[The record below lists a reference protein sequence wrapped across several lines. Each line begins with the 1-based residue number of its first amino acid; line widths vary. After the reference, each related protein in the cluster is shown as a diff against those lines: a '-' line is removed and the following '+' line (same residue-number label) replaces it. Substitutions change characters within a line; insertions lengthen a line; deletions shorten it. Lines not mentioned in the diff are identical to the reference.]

1 LLLIYTNNVAID
13 IYIDIS
19 KNTSFTL
26 EGGASLKIYSREQ
39 DSSTSRGDKAS
50 YWYHKILDSRDLK
63 EEILRVAIQLEI
75 TTYDSSYIALAGKH
89 SLTLLT
95 ESEKLRVKR
104 KKPVEA
110 VSLEYTRS
118 PSELIILL
126 H

>member
-1 LLLIYTNNVAID
+1 VRRLIQKTPNGKKLKFINYRFAQLGEVFT
-13 IYIDIS
+13 S
-19 KNTSFTL
+19 K
-26 EGGASLKIYSREQ
+26 EQ
-39 DSSTSRGDKAS
+39 DNSTSRDDKAS
-50 YWYHKILDSRDLK
+50 YWYHKILDSRDLG
-63 EEILRVAIQLEI
+63 EEVLRVAIQLEI
-75 TTYDSSYIALAGKH
+75 TAYDSSYIALVGKH

-110 VSLEYTRS
+110 VSLEYARS